1 MEGKRS
7 LRWVRIA
14 SFLWGLFHFRY
25 NKDNE
30 NKKVVKMDLNVKQK
44 TALILASSSGL
55 GKAIAQ
61 ELANE
66 GANVMLTSRSE
77 DKLKKAKEEIEK
89 TAVGS
94 VSYTVCDIT
103 EAQSIGNLVK
113 QTREVFGPI
122 SILVNNA
129 GGPPAGSF
137 EDFTDEDWQ
146 HAFELTLLSF
156 IRTIR
161 EVLPDLKQYGGH
173 ILNNASSSIKQPID
187 GLLLSN
193 VFRMGIAGLAKS
205 LSQEL
210 APYSI
215 LVNTIGAG
223 RIETDRLKELDQAR
237 AEKEGRTK
245 EEVTEQIVSGIP
257 FGRYGKPEEFA
268 RVAAFLVSGANTY
281 LTGQNLLVDGGM
293 VKSF

>member
-1 MEGKRS
+1 
-7 LRWVRIA
+7 
-14 SFLWGLFHFRY
+14 
-25 NKDNE
+25 
-30 NKKVVKMDLNVKQK
+30 MDLNVKQK

>member
-1 MEGKRS
+1 
-7 LRWVRIA
+7 
-14 SFLWGLFHFRY
+14 
-25 NKDNE
+25 
-30 NKKVVKMDLNVKQK
+30 MDLQLKGK
-44 TALILASSSGL
+44 TALVLASSSGL
-55 GKAIAQ
+55 GKAIAH

-66 GANVMLTSRSE
+66 GANVMITSRSKDTLE
-77 DKLKKAKEEIEK
+77 HAKSEIEK

-94 VSYTVCDIT
+94 VAYTVADIT
-103 EAQSIGNLVK
+103 SSESIKDLVEI
-113 QTREVFGPI
+113 TRNTFGPI

-146 HAFELTLLSF
+146 KAFDLTLFSF

-161 EVLPDLKQYGGH
+161 EVLPDLKANGGK

-210 APYSI
+210 AQYNI

-223 RIETDRLKELDQAR
+223 RIETDRLKELDGLNAEKRGKSLEEVR
-237 AEKEGRTK
+237 AE
-245 EEVTEQIVSGIP
+245 VSASIP
-257 FGRYGKPEEFA
+257 LGRYGTPEEFA
-268 RVAAFLVSGANTY
+268 KVAAFLVSGTNTY
-281 LTGQNLLVDGGM
+281 LTGQNLLIDGGM
-293 VKSF
+293 IKSF